1 MSRYPVRN
9 HLVLIDLRD
18 MDAVVSSL
26 LALHHSATVQWLLQS
41 GGDLR
46 TGSVEPVHPAAQDL
60 RQEHDGDEADLLRL
74 VSAEDDKTRTPCS
87 RHV

>member
-26 LALHHSATVQWLLQS
+26 LVLHHSATVRWLLQS

-46 TGSVEPVHPAAQDL
+46 TGSAESHPAAQDL
-60 RQEHDGDEADLLRL
+60 RQEHDRDEADLLRL